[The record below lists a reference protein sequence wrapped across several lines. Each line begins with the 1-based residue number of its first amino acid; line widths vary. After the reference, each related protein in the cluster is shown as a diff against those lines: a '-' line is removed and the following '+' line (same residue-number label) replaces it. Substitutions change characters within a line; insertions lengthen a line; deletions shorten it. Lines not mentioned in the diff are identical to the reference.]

1 MANPAQFKL
10 DQLSAINAAQQAA
23 IAAEESTFN
32 MQSKKILLRDQL
44 SNSSSERGMRR
55 LEKVDKVITIISN
68 FFSNLLGWLFR
79 GDFPLAHYI
88 TLLIVILFMFGA
100 FKSRGGRSS
109 GVPNL
114 RIVESTNR
122 FVNWIKRLLKKYF
135 GWLIPSSY
143 RLNLISNLFT
153 PFSSTKLEGIAR
165 NTVVGGGRCDQ
176 LLWKEEGSHC
186 RSTSS
191 PKPLQWIMDVDKMPE
206 FNDLPAEITTKL
218 SQNRSKLIVNI
229 PYGTTGIEYM
239 PDCSKMTFADGSK
252 ANLFTQRD
260 IKDPLCRFV
269 EKPSTLYNT
278 TKKRA
283 DSSSTVYQLCG
294 K

>member
-1 MANPAQFKL
+1 MANPAQFNL
-10 DQLSAINAAQQAA
+10 DRLSAITAAQQAA
-23 IAAEESTFN
+23 IAAEEATFN

-88 TLLIVILFMFGA
+88 TLAIVILFMFGA
-100 FKSRGGRSS
+100 FRFGFGRGAGI
-109 GVPNL
+109 PNL
-114 RIVESTNR
+114 RIVETTNR

-143 RLNLISNLFT
+143 RFNLVSNLFT

-165 NTVVGGGRCDQ
+165 TTVGGRCDH
-176 LLWKEEGSHC
+176 LSWKEESGQC
-186 RSTSS
+186 RNTSN
-191 PKPLQWIMDVDKMPE
+191 PKPIQWIMDVDKMPE
-206 FNDLPAEITTKL
+206 FNELPSEVTTKL
-218 SQNRSKLIVNI
+218 SENGKKLIVNI
-229 PYGTTGIEYM
+229 PYGSTGIQFM
-239 PDCSKMTFADGSK
+239 PDCSKMTFADGTK

-260 IKDPLCRFV
+260 LKDPLCRFV

-278 TKKRA
+278 PKKRK
-283 DSSSTVYQLCG
+283 DPSSSVYELCG